1 MPPKMT
7 VEELL
12 LDETFIDYCLNSNS
26 VHKTKWEQLHAADPA
41 MAIVMNEARELL
53 SVISPGLPAGEVDA
67 ELDKFKELFIAQPVS
82 TTDFAEEALISDHLE
97 IEPQRKL
104 RTTRT
109 RRNWFMGMAA
119 ASLLITAWVIWPQAV
134 EKPVTLAVVE
144 HATGFGERLEILLPD
159 GSKAILNSN
168 SRLSYKSDYNQKDR
182 RLELSGEAYF
192 DVASNPSKKFTVNT
206 NQFSTTAIGTAFYIH
221 GREPAQLYSVNL
233 LEGKLN
239 VENKSGGAMML
250 APGEQAAWPGGQSGF
265 NKNRFDSTLLRQW
278 INGRLQFERAPMKEV
293 LPQLAAWYAVEIE
306 DVRRKPGT
314 ISITGDYSNKP
325 LEDILKAICYSLSC
339 QYTITGNKI
348 IIQ

>member
-1 MPPKMT
+1 

-12 LDETFIDYCLNSNS
+12 LDESFIDYCLNNNS
-26 VHKTKWEQLHAADPA
+26 EHKTKWDQLHATDPA

-53 SVISPGLPAGEVDA
+53 SVVSPGLSAGEVDA
-67 ELDKFKELFIAQPVS
+67 EVEKFKALFSLQPVS
-82 TTDFAEEALISDHLE
+82 TTDFAEETLIGDHLE
-97 IEPQRKL
+97 MEPQKNL

-109 RRNWFMGMAA
+109 RRNWYIGMAA
-119 ASLLITAWVIWPQAV
+119 ASILITAWLFWPRPVDKA
-134 EKPVTLAVVE
+134 VTLAVVE
-144 HATGFGERLEILLPD
+144 HATGFGERQEIVLPD
-159 GSKAILNSN
+159 GSKVILNSN

-192 DVASNPSKKFTVNT
+192 DVAGNPSKKFIVSTD
-206 NQFSTTAIGTAFYIH
+206 QFSTTAIGTAFYIH
-221 GREPAQLYSVNL
+221 GREPSQLYSVNL

-239 VENKSGGAMML
+239 VENKSGGSLLL

-278 INGRLQFERAPMKEV
+278 INGRLQFERAAMKEV

-306 DVRRKPGT
+306 DVRKKPGT

-339 QYTITGNKI
+339 RYTITGNKI